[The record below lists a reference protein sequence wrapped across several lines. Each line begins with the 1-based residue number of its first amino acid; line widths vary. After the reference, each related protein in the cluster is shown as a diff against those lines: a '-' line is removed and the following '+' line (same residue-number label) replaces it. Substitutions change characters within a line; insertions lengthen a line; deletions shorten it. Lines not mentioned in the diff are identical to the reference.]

1 MQSKCH
7 LAGNRKARKYS
18 TVLKSALSSVH
29 LEKITTS
36 KGEYEKALAE
46 HEQSRAIGVELSDR
60 RGEGVHCNNLGMS
73 HVSLKQYDRA
83 IERFEQSLA
92 IQKEL
97 GDRSEQMTYTTNLGR
112 CLSRHGQHDRAV
124 SCLKRAWAVS
134 QELGD
139 AQQQACAASF
149 LGEAL
154 LAQARAEHQGAETW
168 LRTALDL
175 ALKQNIFR

>member
-73 HVSLKQYDRA
+73 HVSLKQYE
-83 IERFEQSLA
+83 ERSSGSSSLWLSRKSLA
-92 IQKEL
+92 TGQ
-97 GDRSEQMTYTTNLGR
+97 
-112 CLSRHGQHDRAV
+112 SR
-124 SCLKRAWAVS
+124 
-134 QELGD
+134 
-139 AQQQACAASF
+139 
-149 LGEAL
+149 
-154 LAQARAEHQGAETW
+154 
-168 LRTALDL
+168 
-175 ALKQNIFR
+175 